1 MTVGRRRAFS
11 ALQRWRK
18 SHPVGLFLTGCVVV
32 AVLLVPLAFVVL
44 QGEQV
49 GWSALHHY
57 IFEESDAYLLWN
69 TVRLMIAVTLACAFI
84 GVGAALCTERLNIPG
99 RRLFAVL
106 VVLPLAIPDFV
117 VGYAWSSLS
126 PSIYGYP
133 AAVLV
138 MTLSLYPLVY
148 LPVAATL
155 RRADPGLDEVAR
167 SLGCSRFRRFSRV
180 IVPQVRIAVLGGCLI
195 VSLAL
200 FAEYGAFEIL
210 RFQTFTTE
218 IFTEIDVAQPSVA
231 SALSL
236 VLVLLGV
243 LVLIGE
249 LFASGRRRV
258 ARVGPGAARPNERH
272 DPGPWKIVAIVGMV
286 VLSALGLGVPVA
298 TLVYWLIVGGSTTVP
313 TASIVAALGY
323 TVLYSGLAAVSA
335 TILAIPIALLVVRH
349 RGRLTIIL
357 ERCAFISQ
365 SLPGVVIALAL
376 VFFATRYFFSFYE
389 SSEELVLSYV
399 VLFFPF
405 ALVGVRAAVAQAP
418 TGLEEIA
425 RSLGCS
431 PIKAWRKVTLPLV
444 APGIGAAFSLV
455 FLSAVT
461 ELTATLLLRPTGVE
475 TLATQFWVYEA
486 NLSYGA
492 AAPYA
497 ALIVAI
503 AAVPTFVLS
512 RWFDRRTNTRRG
524 NREVAGLDVAR

>member
-1 MTVGRRRAFS
+1 M
-11 ALQRWRK
+11 
-18 SHPVGLFLTGCVVV
+18 
-32 AVLLVPLAFVVL
+32 L

-49 GWSALHHY
+49 GWSQLQRY
-57 IFEESDAYLLWN
+57 IFERTDATLLWN
-69 TVRLMIAVTLACAFI
+69 TVRLMIAVTLGCAVI
-84 GVGAALCTERLNIPG
+84 GVGAALCTERLELPG

-155 RRADPGLDEVAR
+155 RRSDPGQDEVAR
-167 SLGCSRFRRFSRV
+167 SLGLSRFRRFFRV
-180 IVPQVRIAVLGGCLI
+180 IIPQVRIAAFGGCLI

-200 FAEYGAFEIL
+200 LAEYGAFEIL
-210 RFQTFTTE
+210 RYQTFTTQ

-236 VLVLLGV
+236 VLVVLGV
-243 LVLIGE
+243 LVLTGE
-249 LFASGRRRV
+249 LFASGKRRV
-258 ARVGPGAARPNERH
+258 TRLGRGVARPAERR
-272 DPGPWKIVAIVGMV
+272 DPGRLKTVVVIGMV
-286 VLSALGLGVPVA
+286 LLVGLGLGVPIA
-298 TLVYWLIVGGSTTVP
+298 TLSYWLIVGGATTVP
-313 TASIVAALGY
+313 SASIFTALGY
-323 TVLYSGLAAVSA
+323 TVLYSGLAALCA
-335 TILAIPIALLVVRH
+335 TVLAVPIALLIVRH
-349 RGRLTIIL
+349 RGRLSIIL
-357 ERCAFISQ
+357 ERSAFISQ

-376 VFFATRYFFSFYE
+376 VFFATRYFFSFYL
-389 SSEELVLSYV
+389 SAEELVLAYV

-405 ALVGVRAAVAQAP
+405 ALVGVRAAIAQAP
-418 TGLEEIA
+418 VGLEEIA

-431 PIKAWRKVTLPLV
+431 PVTAWRKVTLPLV

-475 TLATQFWVYEA
+475 TLATQFWVYET

-497 ALIVAI
+497 ALIVGI

-512 RWFDRRTNTRRG
+512 RWFDRRATTRENDG
-524 NREVAGLDVAR
+524 DLAGLDIAR